1 MVEFVFNSGRNGWTE
16 EMIENFR
23 RLSWRY
29 CILYEE
35 QYGAS
40 ACVIILHNLT
50 HLPHSLDDIHRFSA
64 PDNFW
69 CFEFERAV
77 KRYVK
82 QSTGSNRK
90 HIEKS
95 FARRESQREFLK
107 FQQDLNLISS
117 QRPRVTWAKNKEKVT
132 ASSLDGA
139 KYLLKVCSGGPLA
152 NKANQGVLIGAGLLH
167 VMMHQERQTVLEYI
181 LEKVGAEDLDEAVES
196 FRSAYLPMHCEP
208 MGGKPY
214 RKGCFVAA
222 VQGGAEIFLQIQNFF
237 FGEN

>member
-23 RLSWRY
+23 HLSWRY

-35 QYGAS
+35 QYGAG
-40 ACVIILHNLT
+40 ACVINLHNLT
-50 HLPHSLDDIHRFSA
+50 HLPDDIHRFSA

-82 QSTGSNRK
+82 QSSNRK

-117 QRPRVTWAKNKEKVT
+117 QRPRVTWAKDKEKVIINT
-132 ASSLDGA
+132 
-139 KYLLKVCSGGPLA
+139 KLLG
-152 NKANQGVLIGAGLLH
+152 N
-167 VMMHQERQTVLEYI
+167 TT
-181 LEKVGAEDLDEAVES
+181 
-196 FRSAYLPMHCEP
+196 
-208 MGGKPY
+208 
-214 RKGCFVAA
+214 
-222 VQGGAEIFLQIQNFF
+222 
-237 FGEN
+237 